1 MSDKN
6 KGGTATMDISKA
18 ISGAA
23 EQREAALSNLNEARE
38 TVMTQMNELAGQL
51 AEIDTEREA
60 YGVEEHDAPDL
71 SAIDYLYE
79 DPEDEPAPKARRRST
94 RASNGATASRG
105 GGAATLPNCILISM
119 DQSERGTEF
128 GISEVHAAVQ
138 TKPCNYVFTG
148 DEKGQRTVVNQAL
161 GNLVNDGHLK
171 RVSRGVY
178 ALTAAGSKE
187 AKAALKA
194 IG

>member
-1 MSDKN
+1 MAGKN
-6 KGGTATMDISKA
+6 QNGGSAATLDISA
-18 ISGAA
+18 TITGAN
-23 EQREAALSNLNEARE
+23 ERREAAMNDLNEARAS
-38 TVMTQMNELAGQL
+38 VMEQMTALAGQL
-51 AEIDTEREA
+51 GQIDDGLAEF
-60 YGVEEHDAPDL
+60 GVEEFEAPDL

-79 DPEDEPAPKARRRST
+79 DPEPAPKARRRST
-94 RASNGATASRG
+94 RTSNGASEKRG
-105 GGAATLPNCILISM
+105 GGAATLSNCILISM

-128 GISEVHAAVQ
+128 NISEVHAAVQ

-178 ALTAAGSKE
+178 ALTAAGSRE